1 MARAKKI
8 LKNLGVEVEE
18 VVAVPE
24 TITIDVI
31 AVGGGESI
39 EAPKGITIAEL
50 KQLLN
55 SPNCTFADKRTA
67 KQMNDTDVL
76 NEDTELYR
84 VVIKPNA

>member
-8 LKNLGVEVEE
+8 LENLGVEVEQIQ
-18 VVAVPE
+18 AVPE
-24 TITIDVI
+24 TIKVDVI

-50 KQLLN
+50 KQLLG

-67 KQMNDTDVL
+67 KQLDDNYVL

>member
-8 LKNLGVEVEE
+8 LENLGVEVEQIQ
-18 VVAVPE
+18 AVPE
-24 TITIDVI
+24 TIKVDVI

-67 KQMNDTDVL
+67 KQLDDNYVL

>member
-8 LKNLGVEVEE
+8 LENLGVEVEQIQ
-18 VVAVPE
+18 AAPE
-24 TITIDVI
+24 TIKVDVI

-67 KQMNDTDVL
+67 KQLDDEYVL